1 MAFVSM
7 VHYTI
12 TGHIIV
18 FYFPLIMATVELIVL
33 YFSSSFAYSGLVQ
46 NASFYKFIRR
56 ESSRCKRIID
66 VSVFTSKSNNI
77 SIVYNWMPIRFFVF
91 VLQIRSNDLKK
102 YKIT

>member
-12 TGHIIV
+12 TGDIIV
-18 FYFPLIMATVELIVL
+18 FYFPLITATVELIVH
-33 YFSSSFAYSGLVQ
+33 FSSSFVYSGLVQ

-66 VSVFTSKSNNI
+66 VLVFTSKSNNI
-77 SIVYNWMPIRFFVF
+77 SIVYKWMPIRFFVF
-91 VLQIRSNDLKK
+91 VLQIRSNNLKK

>member
-12 TGHIIV
+12 TGDIIV
-18 FYFPLIMATVELIVL
+18 FYFPLITATVDLIVL

-77 SIVYNWMPIRFFVF
+77 SINGCRFGFFVF
-91 VLQIRSNDLKK
+91 VLQIRSNNFKK